1 MQRQIISI
9 KILKIYNQLKIFKI
23 GGGII
28 DDKIALRKFLSDYS
42 QVKSPKILVHG
53 GGRGANVQLQKM
65 DIEPKMVE
73 GRRVTD
79 EQTLEVVTGF
89 YAGVTNK
96 EIVAELQKLGVNAL
110 GISGPDGNAIKG
122 LKRPVKTIDY
132 GFVGDLSDDSVNV
145 FLFKLLIENGIVP
158 VVCAITHDGNGQL
171 LNTNAD
177 TIASTLA
184 VALSNDFEVE
194 LHFCF
199 DKNGVLIDVNDD
211 QSFIPEIDYKS
222 YQKLKEEKIV
232 SDGMIPKLDNA
243 FSMIEKGVKKVYIQH
258 ASNVNSEIGTILK

>member
-1 MQRQIISI
+1 LQHQIILLKLS
-9 KILKIYNQLKIFKI
+9 KIYNQLKVFKI

-28 DDKIALRKFLSDYS
+28 DDKVALEKFLLDFA
-42 QVKSPKILVHG
+42 QVDSPKILVHG
-53 GGRGANVQLQKM
+53 GGRGANVQLAKM
-65 DIEPKMVE
+65 GIEPKMVE

-96 EIVAELQKLGVNAL
+96 EIVAGLQKLGVNAL
-110 GISGPDGNAIKG
+110 GISGPDGNAIQG
-122 LKRPVKTIDY
+122 VKRPVKTIDY
-132 GFVGDLSDDSVNV
+132 GFVGDITDDSVNIS
-145 FLFKLLIENGIVP
+145 LFELLLENGIVP

-184 VALSNDFEVE
+184 VALANVYEVD

-199 DKNGVLIDVNDD
+199 DKNGVLTDINDD
-211 QSFIPEIDYKS
+211 QSYIPVIDFES
-222 YQKLKEEKIV
+222 YQQLKADNIV
-232 SDGMIPKLDNA
+232 ADGMIPKLDNA
-243 FSMIEKGVKKVYIQH
+243 FSVIEKGVKKVYIQH
-258 ASNVNSEIGTILK
+258 ASNINSEIGTILK

>member
-1 MQRQIISI
+1 
-9 KILKIYNQLKIFKI
+9 LKIFKI

-28 DDKIALRKFLSDYS
+28 DDKIALENFLSDFA
-42 QVKSPKILVHG
+42 QIKTPKILVHG
-53 GGRGANVQLQKM
+53 GGRGANVQLKKM
-65 DIEPKMVE
+65 GIEPKMIE

-96 EIVAELQKLGVNAL
+96 EIVAGLQKLGVNAL
-110 GISGPDGNAIKG
+110 GISGPDGNAIQG
-122 LKRPVKTIDY
+122 VKRPVKTIDY

-145 FLFKLLIENGIVP
+145 SLFELLIENGIVP
-158 VVCAITHDGNGQL
+158 VVCAITHDGSGQL

-184 VALSNDFEVE
+184 VALAKVYEVD

-199 DKNGVLIDVNDD
+199 EKNGVLTDVNDD
-211 QSFIPEIDYKS
+211 QSYIPEIDFES
-222 YQKLKEEKIV
+222 YQQLKADKIV
-232 SDGMIPKLDNA
+232 ADGMIPKLDNA
-243 FSMIEKGVKKVYIQH
+243 FSVIENGVKKVYIQH
-258 ASNVNSEIGTILK
+258 ASHINSEIGTILK

>member
-1 MQRQIISI
+1 MQHQIILL

-28 DDKIALRKFLSDYS
+28 DDKEALQKFLSDFA
-42 QVKSPKILVHG
+42 QVDSPKILVHG
-53 GGRGANVQLQKM
+53 GGRGANVQLEKM
-65 DIEPKMVE
+65 GIEPKMVE

-96 EIVAELQKLGVNAL
+96 EIVAGLQKLGVNAL
-110 GISGPDGNAIKG
+110 GISGPDGNAIQG
-122 LKRPVKTIDY
+122 VKRPVKTIDY
-132 GFVGDLSDDSVNV
+132 GFVGDITDDSVHIS
-145 FLFKLLIENGIVP
+145 LFELLIENGIVP

-184 VALSNDFEVE
+184 VALSKKYEVD

-199 DKNGVLIDVNDD
+199 DKKGVMRNLEDESSLILDM
-211 QSFIPEIDYKS
+211 DYEF
-222 YQKLKEEKIV
+222 YQELKADNV
-232 SDGMIPKLDNA
+232 VADGMIPKLDNA
-243 FSMIEKGVKKVYIQH
+243 FQVIRAGVKSVWIQH
-258 ASNVNSEIGTILK
+258 ASNVNTEIGTVLK